1 MRKRKTPQRR
11 GFGGFTSG
19 FWGIFVA
26 KPLKLFGV
34 SEGIR
39 TLGRWGHNTKTVPS
53 LVTPLYL
60 GLLKKAHVIPNL
72 LEVMNHR

>member
-1 MRKRKTPQRR
+1 MRALLPV
-11 GFGGFTSG
+11 

-26 KPLKLFGV
+26 KSLKSFGV